1 MAKEVQ
7 VIRAT
12 KYLDEQDVIRV
23 GAYCRVSSDHKDQIN
38 SFLAQVQY
46 YTEYIRSNDRMR
58 LVDIYADEGITGTEM
73 KKREEFMR
81 MLKDAKNGKLDRIL
95 VKSIFRFA
103 RNSLD
108 CIEAIRELK
117 NNGVSVYFEN
127 DKIDTDKMNSEMM
140 LYIKS
145 AFAQSEALNHS
156 RRMATS
162 VRMKMEN
169 GTYCPGIVPYGYRL
183 VDKEMIIVPE
193 EAEKIK
199 TIFRLYLSGIGSTAI
214 VKYMQRHEDTDMVWT
229 RGRVQY
235 ILNNERYCGDFM
247 MHKTYTPNVLP
258 LRSRRNRG
266 EEDRYFVENANPAII
281 SREDFQAAKRIME
294 SRTDK
299 YLKSDG
305 KKKPFFTG
313 KIRCRKCGWIFHTMC
328 GVSTETWCCT
338 KMGKAIDICH
348 APKVRTE
355 EFENAFLRMFN
366 VLQANRKKLIDEP
379 INLLSSLKVKCNLG
393 NNELAEIDGDLAT
406 LSTQNRAYAEMLAA
420 GNIDQVTY
428 SEKSDRIK
436 KKITELRSRRLK
448 LLSADEEER
457 CIEELRVL
465 ARVLERQPQAITE
478 FSPELYDEIIDV
490 LYVEQDGSFTF
501 KLKGGL
507 ELKVRR

>member
-12 KYLDEQDVIRV
+12 KFLDDEDVIRV
-23 GAYCRVSSDHKDQIN
+23 GAYCRVSSDSTDQIN

-46 YTEYIRSNDRMR
+46 YSDYIRTNERMR

-145 AFAQSEALNHS
+145 AFAQSEALNCS

-162 VRMKMEN
+162 VRMKIED
-169 GTYCPGIVPYGYRL
+169 GTYCPSNVPYGYKLEGREL
-183 VDKEMIIVPE
+183 IIVPE

-199 TIFRLYLSGIGSTAI
+199 IIFRLYLSGMGTTAI
-214 VKYMQRHEDTDMVWT
+214 LKYMQLHEDTDIIWT
-229 RGRVQY
+229 RGRIQY
-235 ILNNERYCGDFM
+235 ILKNERYCGDCM
-247 MHKTYTPNVLP
+247 LHKTYVPNVLP
-258 LRSRRNRG
+258 LRRKKNRG
-266 EEDRYFVENANPAII
+266 EEDRYFIENANPAII

-294 SRTDK
+294 SRRDIF
-299 YLKSDG
+299 LKDG
-305 KKKPFFTG
+305 GGAKPFFTG
-313 KIRCRKCGWIFHTMC
+313 KIRCRKCGWIFHLKC
-328 GVSTETWCCT
+328 DETETWCCT
-338 KMGKAIDICH
+338 KRGKSLDVCH
-348 APKVRTE
+348 APKVKTE
-355 EFENAFLRMFN
+355 EFENAFMRVFN
-366 VLQANRKKLIDEP
+366 VLQANRKKLIDDP

-393 NNELAEIDGDLAT
+393 NNELAEIDGDIAT
-406 LSTQNRAYAEMLAA
+406 LSIQNRAYAEMLSV

-436 KKITELRSRRLK
+436 KKLTELRSRRLK

-457 CIEELRVL
+457 CIEELRMI
-465 ARVLERQPQAITE
+465 ARVLDKQPQAITE
-478 FSPELYDEIIDV
+478 FSPELYDEIMDV
-490 LYVEQDGSFTF
+490 IYVEQDGSFTF

-507 ELKVRR
+507 ELRVRQ

>member
-199 TIFRLYLSGIGSTAI
+199 TIFRLYLSGIGMTAI

-229 RGRVQY
+229 RGRMQY
-235 ILNNERYCGDFM
+235 ILNNERYCGDYM
-247 MHKTYTPNVLP
+247 MRKYYTPNVLP
-258 LRSRRNRG
+258 LRSRPNRG
-266 EEDRYFVENANPAII
+266 EVDRYFVENANPAII

-294 SRTDK
+294 ERSEKFRN
-299 YLKSDG
+299 Y
-305 KKKPFFTG
+305 KKKEKAFFDN
-313 KIRCRKCGWIFHTMC
+313 KIRCRKCGWIFHMNC
-328 GVSTETWCCT
+328 NEEEVWCCS
-338 KMGKAIDICH
+338 KRGMELDICH

-355 EFENAFLRMFN
+355 EFENAFLRVFN

-478 FSPELYDEIIDV
+478 FSPELYDEIMDV